1 MSVHVPKRVID
12 ALQRGTIGMSQTL
25 TVRVEPGVYLAV
37 QGIANNFGW
46 TTSDVVS
53 TLLWMSI
60 LGLDPK
66 LVPEEAW
73 RSLTADALRILGNF
87 AALGIMNP
95 AKAKDNLLKTALLFS
110 KSQGR
115 GK

>member
-1 MSVHVPKRVID
+1 M
-12 ALQRGTIGMSQTL
+12 TQTL
-25 TVRVEPGVYLAV
+25 TVRVDPGVYLAV

-60 LGLDPK
+60 LGLDHG
-66 LVPEEAW
+66 LVPEDAW
-73 RSLTADALRILGNF
+73 RALTADAIRILANF

-95 AKAKDNLLKTALLFS
+95 AKAQDNLLKTSQLLS
-110 KSQGR
+110 KSR
-115 GK
+115 GGMK

>member
-1 MSVHVPKRVID
+1 MP
-12 ALQRGTIGMSQTL
+12 QTL
-25 TVRVEPGVYLAV
+25 TVRVDPGVYMAV

-60 LGLDPK
+60 LGLDHE

-73 RSLTADALRILGNF
+73 RALTADALRILGNF

-95 AKAKDNLLKTALLFS
+95 AKAQDNLLKTSKLFS
-110 KSQGR
+110 KPEGR
-115 GK
+115 SK